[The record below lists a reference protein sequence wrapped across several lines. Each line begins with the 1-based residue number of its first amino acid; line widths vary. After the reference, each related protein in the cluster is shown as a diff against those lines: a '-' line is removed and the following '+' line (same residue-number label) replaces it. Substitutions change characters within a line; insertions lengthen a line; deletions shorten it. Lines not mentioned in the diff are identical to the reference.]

1 VLQVGPSSGVAR
13 GMGTVHGISWD
24 DRKRRTVGAMAVAVL
39 LTAGVFA
46 TPVRAASRSVSVV
59 VRAQPGDIAVA
70 EQLVTSLGG
79 HVQQRIGLIN
89 AVVADVPASGVPE
102 LGASPAVAEVTLNAG
117 VQLLGDNYGPTN
129 GSYNPVTDV
138 NSMYNIET
146 MDGAHA
152 YWNAGY
158 TGQGVGVA
166 VIDSGVAPV
175 DGLATPGKVINGP
188 DLSFESQNPSLQYLD
203 TLGHG
208 THMAGIIAG
217 RDSAV
222 TSVSS
227 SDTTHFL
234 GMAPNAQIVS
244 LKVADAQGRTDVS
257 QVLAA
262 IDWVVQHQND
272 NGMNIGVLNLSYG
285 TDSSQSYVL
294 DPLAYAAE
302 QAWLHGI
309 VVVVA
314 AGNQGNDSGGLEDP
328 AIDPYVIAVGAANT
342 RNTTSVRYH
351 QPASF
356 TSQGDGTRN
365 PDLSAP
371 GVHVVSLRDP
381 GSFID
386 TQFGNTATV
395 SNRFFLG
402 SGTSQ
407 AAAVV
412 SGAAALLLSQRP
424 GLTPDQVK
432 ALLVSHTHSMYG
444 PTDLKGTGELNLA
457 AVLNAPTPNAV
468 QTWSSSN
475 GTGSLEASR
484 GSVHVVDASG
494 NALTGEQD
502 IFGNAIDTQGL
513 AAAEAN
519 ASAWNGG
526 LFNGASW
533 SGASWSGASWSG
545 ASWSGAS
552 WSGASWSGASWS
564 GASWSGASWSGA
576 SWSGASWSGASWS
589 GASWSG
595 ASWSD
600 SGWADPGRADH
611 GRS

>member
-1 VLQVGPSSGVAR
+1 MVP
-13 GMGTVHGISWD
+13 VHGISWD
-24 DRKRRTVGAMAVAVL
+24 DRKRRSVSAVA
-39 LTAGVFA
+39 TATALMLSAGALA
-46 TPVRAASRSVSVV
+46 TTAHAAGTHLVSVI
-59 VRAQPGDIAVA
+59 VRAQPA
-70 EQLVTSLGG
+70 EAAAADQEITSLGG
-79 HVQQRIGLIN
+79 LVQQHISLIN
-89 AVVADVPASGVPE
+89 AIVAEVPAGAVAE
-102 LGASPAVAEVTLNAG
+102 LEANPAVAQVTLNAP
-117 VQLLGDNYGPTN
+117 VQLQGVGWGLPSTPY
-129 GSYNPVTDV
+129 SAASDV
-138 NSMYNIET
+138 NSMYNIEQ
-146 MDGAHA
+146 MDGAHS
-152 YWNAGY
+152 YWNAGF

-166 VIDSGVAPV
+166 LIDSGVTPV
-175 DGLATPGKVINGP
+175 DGLNTPGKVVNGP
-188 DLSFESQNPSLQYLD
+188 DLSFESQVPSLEYLD
-203 TLGHG
+203 TFGHG

-217 RDSAV
+217 RDNGV

-227 SDTTHFL
+227 SDSTHFL

-244 LKVADAQGRTDVS
+244 LKVADALGQTDVS

-272 NGMNIGVLNLSYG
+272 NGMNIRVLNLSYG
-285 TDSSQSYVL
+285 TDSNQSYVL

-314 AGNQGNDSGGLEDP
+314 AGNEGNYSNGLDDP
-328 AIDPYVIAVGAANT
+328 AIDPYVIAVGASDTN
-342 RNTTSVRYH
+342 NTTMVKFHS
-351 QPASF
+351 PAGF
-356 TSQGDGTRN
+356 TSEGDGTRN

-381 GSFID
+381 GSAID
-386 TQFGNTATV
+386 DQFGATASV

-402 SGTSQ
+402 SGSSQ

-432 ALLVSHTHSMYG
+432 ALLDTHTHYMSG
-444 PTDLKGTGELNLA
+444 PTSLKGSGELNLS
-457 AVLNAPTPNAV
+457 AVLNAPTPNVA
-468 QTWSSSN
+468 QTWPAST

-484 GSVHVVDASG
+484 GSVHVVDG
-494 NALTGEQD
+494 NGNQLTGEQD
-502 IFGNAIDTQGL
+502 IFGNAVDTTAL

-519 ASAWNGG
+519 GTAWNGG
-526 LFNGASW
+526 IFNGGSWSGGSW

-589 GASWSG
+589 GASWFDYD
-595 ASWSD
+595 WS
-600 SGWADPGRADH
+600 
-611 GRS
+611 

>member
-1 VLQVGPSSGVAR
+1 MDP
-13 GMGTVHGISWD
+13 VHGISWD
-24 DRKRRTVGAMAVAVL
+24 DRKRRTVSAMVAAVAVL
-39 LTAGVFA
+39 LSTGALTTAVH
-46 TPVRAASRSVSVV
+46 ASPHLVSVI
-59 VRAQPGDIAVA
+59 VRAQPGEGAAAD
-70 EQLVTSLGG
+70 QQVTSLGG
-79 HVQQRIGLIN
+79 HIQQHISLIN
-89 AVVADVPASGVPE
+89 AVVAEVPADAVPE
-102 LGASPAVAEVTLNAG
+102 LNASTAVAQVTLNAP
-117 VQLLGDNYGPTN
+117 VQLLGSSYGLP
-129 GSYNPVTDV
+129 GSQYNPVADV
-138 NSMYNIET
+138 NSMYNIEQ

-166 VIDSGVAPV
+166 LIDSGVSPV
-175 DGLATPGKVINGP
+175 NGLSTPGKVVNGP
-188 DLSFESQNPSLQYLD
+188 DLSFESQYPSLEYLD
-203 TLGHG
+203 TFGHG

-217 RDSAV
+217 RDSAA
-222 TSVSS
+222 TSVNS

-234 GMAPNAQIVS
+234 GMAPNAQIVNV
-244 LKVADAQGRTDVS
+244 KVADATGQTDVS

-285 TDSSQSYVL
+285 TDSPQSYVL

-314 AGNQGNDSGGLEDP
+314 AGNQGDDSNGLDDP
-328 AIDPYVIAVGAANT
+328 AIDPYVIAVGASNT
-342 RNTTSVRYH
+342 NNTTSVRYH
-351 QPASF
+351 FPAGF
-356 TSQGDGTRN
+356 TSEGDGTRN

-381 GSFID
+381 GSFVD
-386 TQFGNTATV
+386 DQFGAGATV

-432 ALLVSHTHSMYG
+432 ALLVGHTHSMYG
-444 PTDLKGTGELNLA
+444 PTSLKGSGELNLG
-457 AVLNAPTPNAV
+457 AVLNAATPNV
-468 QTWSSSN
+468 TQTWPTSS

-484 GSVHVVDASG
+484 GSQHVVDANG

-502 IFGNAIDTQGL
+502 IFGNAVSTSVL
-513 AAAEAN
+513 ASSEAN
-519 ASAWNGG
+519 AAAWDGG
-526 LFNGASW
+526 TFNGSSWSGSSWSGSSW

-576 SWSGASWSGASWS
+576 SWSSSNWSEDDWI
-589 GASWSG
+589 
-595 ASWSD
+595 
-600 SGWADPGRADH
+600 
-611 GRS
+611 

>member
-1 VLQVGPSSGVAR
+1 MAP
-13 GMGTVHGISWD
+13 VHGISWD
-24 DRKRRTVGAMAVAVL
+24 DRKRRVVSAMATAVAVL
-39 LTAGVFA
+39 LSAGALTTAAHPSARLVSVI
-46 TPVRAASRSVSVV
+46 VRALPGQGAAADQQVV
-59 VRAQPGDIAVA
+59 
-70 EQLVTSLGG
+70 SLGG
-79 HVQQRIGLIN
+79 HIQQQISLIN
-89 AVVADVPASGVPE
+89 AVVAEVPADAVPE
-102 LGASPAVAEVTLNAG
+102 LSASQGVAQVTPNAP
-117 VQLLGDNYGPTN
+117 VQLLGASYGLP
-129 GSYNPVTDV
+129 SVPYDPAADV
-138 NSMYNIET
+138 NSMYNIEQ

-166 VIDSGVAPV
+166 LIDSGVSPV
-175 DGLATPGKVINGP
+175 DGLKTPGKVVNGP
-188 DLSFESQNPSLQYLD
+188 DLSFESQVPSLQNLD
-203 TLGHG
+203 TFGHG

-227 SDTTHFL
+227 SDTTNFL
-234 GMAPNAQIVS
+234 GMAPNAQIVNV
-244 LKVADAQGRTDVS
+244 KVADALGKTDVS

-285 TDSSQSYVL
+285 TDSNQSYVL

-314 AGNQGNDSGGLEDP
+314 AGNQGNNSNRLDDP
-328 AIDPYVIAVGAANT
+328 AIDPYVIAVGASNT
-342 RNTTSVRYH
+342 NNTTYVRYH
-351 QPASF
+351 LPASF
-356 TSQGDGTRN
+356 TSEGDGTRN

-371 GVHVVSLRDP
+371 GVHIVSLRDP
-381 GSFID
+381 GSFVD
-386 TQFGNTATV
+386 DQFGATANV

-432 ALLVSHTHSMYG
+432 ALLDTHTHSMYG
-444 PTDLKGTGELNLA
+444 RTSLKGSGELNLS
-457 AVLNAPTPNAV
+457 AVLNAPTPNV
-468 QTWSSSN
+468 TQTWPTSS

-484 GSVHVVDASG
+484 GSQHVVDANG
-494 NALTGEQD
+494 NTLTGEQD
-502 IFGNAIDTQGL
+502 IFGNAVNTSAL
-513 AAAEAN
+513 ASSEAN

-526 LFNGASW
+526 IFNGSSWSGSSWSGSSWSGASWSGSSWSGSSWSGSSW

-545 ASWSGAS
+545 SSWSGGSWSAASWSGSS
-552 WSGASWSGASWS
+552 WSEDDWI
-564 GASWSGASWSGA
+564 
-576 SWSGASWSGASWS
+576 
-589 GASWSG
+589 
-595 ASWSD
+595 
-600 SGWADPGRADH
+600 
-611 GRS
+611 

>member
-1 VLQVGPSSGVAR
+1 VPHAGTRLGGCQ
-13 GMGTVHGISWD
+13 GMAPVHGISWD
-24 DRKRRTVGAMAVAVL
+24 DRKRRTVAAMATAAAVML
-39 LTAGVFA
+39 SAGALATTAH
-46 TPVRAASRSVSVV
+46 AADTHLVSVI
-59 VRAQPGDIAVA
+59 VRAQPA
-70 EQLVTSLGG
+70 ETAAADQQITALGG
-79 HVQQRIGLIN
+79 RVQQHISLIN
-89 AVVADVPASGVPE
+89 AVVAQVPADAVPE
-102 LGASPAVAEVTLNAG
+102 LESSQAVAQVTLNAP
-117 VQLLGDNYGPTN
+117 VQLLGAGWGMP
-129 GSYNPVTDV
+129 SAPYNPVSDV
-138 NSMYNIET
+138 NSMYNVEQ

-166 VIDSGVAPV
+166 LIDSGVTPV
-175 DGLATPGKVINGP
+175 DGLTTPGKVVNGP
-188 DLSFESQNPSLQYLD
+188 DLSFESQNPSLEYLD
-203 TLGHG
+203 TFGHG

-217 RDSAV
+217 RDSEV

-244 LKVADAQGRTDVS
+244 LKVADALGQTDVS

-272 NGMNIGVLNLSYG
+272 NGMNIRVLNLSYG
-285 TDSSQSYVL
+285 TDSDQSYVL

-314 AGNQGNDSGGLEDP
+314 AGNQGNWSNGLDDP
-328 AIDPYVIAVGAANT
+328 AIDPYVIAVGASNSE
-342 RNTTSVRYH
+342 NTTNVRYH

-356 TSQGDGTRN
+356 TSEGDGTRN

-371 GVHVVSLRDP
+371 GAHIVSLRDP

-386 TQFGNTATV
+386 DTFGATATV

-424 GLTPDQVK
+424 NLTPDQVK
-432 ALLVSHTHSMYG
+432 ALLDTHAHSMNG
-444 PTDLKGTGELNLA
+444 RSSLKGSGELNLA
-457 AVLNAPTPNAV
+457 AVLNTPTPNAT
-468 QTWSSSN
+468 QTWPTSI
-475 GTGSLEASR
+475 GTGSLEAAR
-484 GSVHVVDASG
+484 GSEHAVDANG
-494 NALTGEQD
+494 NQLAGEQD
-502 IFGNAIDTQGL
+502 IFGHTVNTAAL

-519 ASAWNGG
+519 ASAWRGG
-526 LFNGASW
+526 IFNGSSW
-533 SGASWSGASWSG
+533 SGSSWSGSSWSG
-545 ASWSGAS
+545 SSWSGSS
-552 WSGASWSGASWS
+552 WSGSSWSGSSWS
-564 GASWSGASWSGA
+564 GSSWSGGSWT
-576 SWSGASWSGASWS
+576 GASWS

-600 SGWADPGRADH
+600 ASWSDDDW
-611 GRS
+611 S

>member
-1 VLQVGPSSGVAR
+1 MAPVQ
-13 GMGTVHGISWD
+13 GISWD
-24 DRKRRTVGAMAVAVL
+24 DRKRRTVGAMATATAL
-39 LTAGVFA
+39 LLSAGAFTTTAH
-46 TPVRAASRSVSVV
+46 ASTHLVSVI
-59 VRAQPGDIAVA
+59 VRAQAGGGAAADQEITV
-70 EQLVTSLGG
+70 LGG
-79 HVQQRIGLIN
+79 HVQQHIGLIN
-89 AVVADVPASGVPE
+89 AVVADVPASAVPRLE
-102 LGASPAVAEVTLNAG
+102 ASAAVAQVTLNAP
-117 VQLLGDNYGPTN
+117 VQLLGASYGLPSN
-129 GSYNPVTDV
+129 PYNPATDV
-138 NSMYNIET
+138 NSMYNIEQ
-146 MDGAHA
+146 MDGADA
-152 YWNAGY
+152 YWNAGF

-166 VIDSGVAPV
+166 LIDSGVTPV
-175 DGLATPGKVINGP
+175 DGLKTPGKVVNGP
-188 DLSFESQNPSLQYLD
+188 DLSFESQVPSLQYLD
-203 TLGHG
+203 TFGHG

-234 GMAPNAQIVS
+234 GMAPDAQIVNV
-244 LKVADAQGRTDVS
+244 KVADAMGQTDVS

-314 AGNQGNDSGGLEDP
+314 AGNQGNWSDGMDNP

-342 RNTTSVRYH
+342 NNTTWVRYH
-351 QPASF
+351 SPAGF
-356 TSQGDGTRN
+356 TSEGDGTRN

-381 GSFID
+381 RSFVD
-386 TQFGNTATV
+386 SKFGAAASV

-402 SGTSQ
+402 SGSSQ

-432 ALLVSHTHSMYG
+432 ALLDNHTHYMSG
-444 PTDLKGTGELNLA
+444 RTSVKGSGELNLD
-457 AVLNAPTPNAV
+457 AVLNAATPNV
-468 QTWSSSN
+468 TQTWSNST
-475 GTGSLEASR
+475 GTGSFEASR
-484 GSVHVVDASG
+484 GSQHVVDANG
-494 NALTGEQD
+494 NALSGEQD
-502 IFGNAIDTQGL
+502 IFGNAVNTSVL
-513 AAAEAN
+513 AASEAN

-526 LFNGASW
+526 TFNGGSWSGSSWSGSSW

-545 ASWSGAS
+545 SSWSGSSWSGAS
-552 WSGASWSGASWS
+552 WSGASWSGSSWSGGSWS
-564 GASWSGASWSGA
+564 GASWSGSSWSEND
-576 SWSGASWSGASWS
+576 WS
-589 GASWSG
+589 
-595 ASWSD
+595 
-600 SGWADPGRADH
+600 
-611 GRS
+611 

>member
-1 VLQVGPSSGVAR
+1 MDPVQ
-13 GMGTVHGISWD
+13 GISWD
-24 DRKRRTVGAMAVAVL
+24 DRKRRTVGAIATATAL
-39 LTAGVFA
+39 LLSAGALA
-46 TPVRAASRSVSVV
+46 TSAHASTLTPAAHANAHLVSVI
-59 VRAQPGDIAVA
+59 VRAQPGGGAAADQQI
-70 EQLVTSLGG
+70 TSVGG
-79 HVQQRIGLIN
+79 HVQQHIGLIN
-89 AVVADVPASGVPE
+89 AVVADVPAG
-102 LGASPAVAEVTLNAG
+102 AVAQLEASASVAQVTLNAQ
-117 VQLLGDNYGPTN
+117 VQLLGNSYALPSVPYDPT
-129 GSYNPVTDV
+129 TDV
-138 NSMYNIET
+138 NSMYNIEQ
-146 MDGAHA
+146 MDGAAA
-152 YWNAGY
+152 YWDAGY

-166 VIDSGVAPV
+166 LIDSGVSPV
-175 DGLATPGKVINGP
+175 NGLKTPGKVVNGP
-188 DLSFESQNPSLQYLD
+188 DLSFESQVPSLRYLD
-203 TLGHG
+203 TFGHG

-217 RDSAV
+217 RDSVV

-227 SDTTHFL
+227 NDTTHFL
-234 GMAPNAQIVS
+234 GMAPDAQIVNV
-244 LKVADAQGRTDVS
+244 KVADAMGQTDVS

-314 AGNQGNDSGGLEDP
+314 AGNQGNWSNGLADP

-342 RNTTSVRYH
+342 NSTTMVKFHS
-351 QPASF
+351 PAGF

-386 TQFGNTATV
+386 DQFGVTASV

-402 SGTSQ
+402 SGSSQ

-432 ALLVSHTHSMYG
+432 ALLDNHTHYMSG
-444 PTDLKGTGELNLA
+444 RTSLKGSGELNLA
-457 AVLNAPTPNAV
+457 NVLNAPTPNV
-468 QTWSSSN
+468 TQTWPTAS

-484 GSVHVVDASG
+484 GSQHLVDASG
-494 NALTGEQD
+494 NALSGEQD
-502 IFGNAIDTQGL
+502 IFGNAVNTSAL
-513 AAAEAN
+513 AASEAN

-526 LFNGASW
+526 IFNGSSWSGSSWSGSSW

-545 ASWSGAS
+545 SSWSGSSWSGSSWSGAS
-552 WSGASWSGASWS
+552 WSGSSWSGGSWSGASWS
-564 GASWSGASWSGA
+564 GSSWSENDWS
-576 SWSGASWSGASWS
+576 
-589 GASWSG
+589 
-595 ASWSD
+595 
-600 SGWADPGRADH
+600 
-611 GRS
+611 

>member
-1 VLQVGPSSGVAR
+1 MAP
-13 GMGTVHGISWD
+13 VHGISWD
-24 DRKRRTVGAMAVAVL
+24 DRKRRTVSAMVAAVAVL
-39 LTAGVFA
+39 LSAGAMTTAA
-46 TPVRAASRSVSVV
+46 HANPHLVSVI
-59 VRAQPGDIAVA
+59 VRVQPGQGAAADQQI
-70 EQLVTSLGG
+70 TSLGG
-79 HVQQRIGLIN
+79 HIQQHISLIN
-89 AVVADVPASGVPE
+89 AVVAAVPSDAVPE
-102 LGASPAVAEVTLNAG
+102 LNASTAVAQVTLNAP
-117 VQLLGDNYGPTN
+117 VQLLGSSYGLP
-129 GSYNPVTDV
+129 GVTYSPESDV
-138 NSMYNIET
+138 NSMYNIEQ

-166 VIDSGVAPV
+166 LIDSGVSPV
-175 DGLATPGKVINGP
+175 NGLSTSGKVVNGP
-188 DLSFESQNPSLQYLD
+188 DLSFESQYPSLEYLD
-203 TLGHG
+203 TFGHG

-217 RDSAV
+217 RDSEA

-227 SDTTHFL
+227 SDSTHFL
-234 GMAPNAQIVS
+234 GMAPNAQIVNV
-244 LKVADAQGRTDVS
+244 KVADAMGQTDVS

-285 TDSSQSYVL
+285 TDSPQSYVL

-314 AGNQGNDSGGLEDP
+314 AGNQGNDSNGLDDP

-342 RNTTSVRYH
+342 NNTTMVKFHS
-351 QPASF
+351 PAGF

-386 TQFGNTATV
+386 DQFGTTASV

-402 SGTSQ
+402 SGSSQ

-432 ALLVSHTHSMYG
+432 ALLDTHTHYMSG
-444 PTDLKGTGELNLA
+444 STSLKGSGELNLA
-457 AVLNAPTPNAV
+457 AVLNAPTPNV
-468 QTWSSSN
+468 TQTWPTSS

-484 GSVHVVDASG
+484 GSQHVVDTRG

-502 IFGNAIDTQGL
+502 IFGNAVSTSAL
-513 AAAEAN
+513 AASEAN

-526 LFNGASW
+526 IFNGSSWSGSSWSGSSW

-576 SWSGASWSGASWS
+576 SWSSSNWSEDDWS
-589 GASWSG
+589 
-595 ASWSD
+595 
-600 SGWADPGRADH
+600 
-611 GRS
+611 

>member
-1 VLQVGPSSGVAR
+1 MDP
-13 GMGTVHGISWD
+13 VHGISWD
-24 DRKRRTVGAMAVAVL
+24 DRKRRAV
-39 LTAGVFA
+39 TA
-46 TPVRAASRSVSVV
+46 AASAIALLLSAGATATAVHAASPFVSVI
-59 VRAQPGDIAVA
+59 VRAQPAEGAAA
-70 EQLVTSLGG
+70 EQQVTSLGG
-79 HVQQRIGLIN
+79 HIQERISLIN
-89 AVVADVPASGVPE
+89 AVVADVPVSAVPE
-102 LGASPAVAEVTLNAG
+102 LEASSAIAQVTLNAP
-117 VQLLGDNYGPTN
+117 VQLLGSSYGLP
-129 GSYNPVTDV
+129 SVPYNPVTDV
-138 NSMYNIET
+138 NSMYNIEQ

-166 VIDSGVAPV
+166 LIDSGVTPV
-175 DGLATPGKVINGP
+175 NGLTTPGKVVNGP
-188 DLSFESQNPSLQYLD
+188 DFSFESQAQSLQYLD
-203 TLGHG
+203 TFGHG

-217 RDSAV
+217 RDNAV
-222 TSVSS
+222 TSVRST
-227 SDTTHFL
+227 DTTHFL
-234 GMAPNAQIVS
+234 GMAPDAQIVS
-244 LKVADAQGRTDVS
+244 VKVADALGETDVS

-272 NGMNIGVLNLSYG
+272 HGMNIRVLNLSYG

-314 AGNQGNDSGGLEDP
+314 AGNQGNYSDGLDDP

-342 RNTTSVRYH
+342 DNASIVRYH
-351 QPASF
+351 QPAGF
-356 TSQGDGTRN
+356 TSEGDGTRN

-371 GVHVVSLRDP
+371 GVHLVSLRDP

-386 TQFGNTATV
+386 DEFGATASV

-432 ALLVSHTHSMYG
+432 ALLDTHTHSMYG
-444 PTDLKGTGELNLA
+444 RTSLKGSGELNLA
-457 AVLNAPTPNAV
+457 SVLNAPTPNAS
-468 QTWSSSN
+468 QTWPAAN
-475 GTGSLEASR
+475 GTGSFGASR
-484 GSVHVVDASG
+484 GRRRVVDTNGHS
-494 NALTGEQD
+494 LTREQD
-502 IFGNAIDTQGL
+502 IVGNAVDTSAP

-519 ASAWNGG
+519 DSGWNTRD
-526 LFNGASW
+526 FNGSSW
-533 SGASWSGASWSG
+533 SGSSWSGSSWSG
-545 ASWSGAS
+545 SSWSGS
-552 WSGASWSGASWS
+552 
-564 GASWSGASWSGA
+564 
-576 SWSGASWSGASWS
+576 SWSGASWS

-600 SGWADPGRADH
+600 SSWSDYDW
-611 GRS
+611 S

>member
-1 VLQVGPSSGVAR
+1 MAP
-13 GMGTVHGISWD
+13 VHGISWD
-24 DRKRRTVGAMAVAVL
+24 DRKRRTVGAMATATAVL
-39 LTAGVFA
+39 LSAGALATTAH
-46 TPVRAASRSVSVV
+46 AADTHLVSVI
-59 VRAQPGDIAVA
+59 VRAQPA
-70 EQLVTSLGG
+70 ETAAADQQITALGG
-79 HVQQRIGLIN
+79 HVQQHISLIN
-89 AVVADVPASGVPE
+89 AVVAQVPADAVPALE
-102 LGASPAVAEVTLNAG
+102 TSQAVAQVTLNAP
-117 VQLLGDNYGPTN
+117 VQLLGAGWGMPSNP
-129 GSYNPVTDV
+129 YNPVSDV
-138 NSMYNIET
+138 NSMYNVEQ

-166 VIDSGVAPV
+166 LIDSGVTPV
-175 DGLATPGKVINGP
+175 DGLTTPGKVVNGP
-188 DLSFESQNPSLQYLD
+188 DLSFESQNPSLEYLD
-203 TLGHG
+203 TFGHG

-217 RDSAV
+217 RDSEA

-227 SDTTHFL
+227 SDTTNFL
-234 GMAPNAQIVS
+234 GMAPDAQIVS
-244 LKVADAQGRTDVS
+244 LKVADALGQTDVS

-272 NGMNIGVLNLSYG
+272 NGMNIRVLNLSYG

-314 AGNQGNDSGGLEDP
+314 AGNGGNNSDGLDDP
-328 AIDPYVIAVGAANT
+328 AIDPYVIAVGASNT
-342 RNTTSVRYH
+342 ENTTSVRYH
-351 QPASF
+351 LPASF
-356 TSQGDGTRN
+356 TSEGDGTRN

-371 GVHVVSLRDP
+371 GTHIVSLRDP

-386 TQFGNTATV
+386 DTFGATATV

-424 GLTPDQVK
+424 NLTPDQVK
-432 ALLVSHTHSMYG
+432 ALLDTHAHSMYG
-444 PTDLKGTGELNLA
+444 RSSLKGSGELNLA
-457 AVLNAPTPNAV
+457 AVLNAPTPNTTQAWP
-468 QTWSSSN
+468 TSN
-475 GTGSLEASR
+475 GTGSLEAAR
-484 GSVHVVDASG
+484 GSQHVVGANG
-494 NALTGEQD
+494 NQLTGEQD
-502 IFGNAIDTQGL
+502 IFGSAVDTAAL

-519 ASAWNGG
+519 ASAWNAGI
-526 LFNGASW
+526 FNGASWSGSSWSGSSW

-545 ASWSGAS
+545 SSWSGAS
-552 WSGASWSGASWS
+552 WSGSSWSGGSWTGS
-564 GASWSGASWSGA
+564 
-576 SWSGASWSGASWS
+576 SWS

-600 SGWADPGRADH
+600 AGWSDDDW
-611 GRS
+611 S

>member
-1 VLQVGPSSGVAR
+1 MAP
-13 GMGTVHGISWD
+13 VHGISWD
-24 DRKRRTVGAMAVAVL
+24 DRKRRTV
-39 LTAGVFA
+39 TAGA
-46 TPVRAASRSVSVV
+46 TAAALMLSAGALATTAHADTHLVSVI
-59 VRAQPGDIAVA
+59 VRAQPTEGGAADQQITA
-70 EQLVTSLGG
+70 LGG
-79 HVQQRIGLIN
+79 HIQQHISLIN
-89 AVVADVPASGVPE
+89 AIVATVPASSVPE
-102 LGASPAVAEVTLNAG
+102 LEASPAVAQVTLNAP
-117 VQLLGDNYGPTN
+117 VQLLGSSYGLPGTP
-129 GSYNPVTDV
+129 YNAATDV
-138 NSMYNIET
+138 NSMYNIEQ

-166 VIDSGVAPV
+166 LINSGVTPV
-175 DGLATPGKVINGP
+175 DGLTTPGKVVNGP
-188 DLSFESQNPSLQYLD
+188 DLSFESQVPSLQYLD
-203 TLGHG
+203 TFGHG

-217 RDSAV
+217 RDNEV

-234 GMAPNAQIVS
+234 GMAPDASIVS
-244 LKVADAQGRTDVS
+244 IKVADALGETDVS

-272 NGMNIGVLNLSYG
+272 NGMNIRVLNLSYG
-285 TDSSQSYVL
+285 TDSNQSYVL

-314 AGNQGNDSGGLEDP
+314 DGNQGNYSNGLDDP

-342 RNTTSVRYH
+342 ENTTSVRYH
-351 QPASF
+351 LPAGF
-356 TSQGDGTRN
+356 TSEGDGTRN

-381 GSFID
+381 GSFVD
-386 TQFGNTATV
+386 DQFGGTATV
-395 SNRFFLG
+395 SDRFFLG

-424 GLTPDQVK
+424 NLTPDQVK
-432 ALLVSHTHSMYG
+432 ALLDTHTHSMYG
-444 PTDLKGTGELNLA
+444 RTSLKGSGELNLA
-457 AVLNAPTPNAV
+457 AVLNASTPNVTQSWPA
-468 QTWSSSN
+468 SN
-475 GTGSLEASR
+475 GTGSLNASR
-484 GSVHVVDASG
+484 GSRDVLDTNG

-502 IFGNAIDTQGL
+502 IFGNSVNTTAL
-513 AAAEAN
+513 AAAEAG

-526 LFNGASW
+526 IFNGASW

-589 GASWSG
+589 GASWSD
-595 ASWSD
+595 ASWSGYD
-600 SGWADPGRADH
+600 WS
-611 GRS
+611 